1 MAKARTSRMRAI
13 VVLIAGLL
21 AVAVVWAGTA
31 LGGGSGGDA
40 KPPAA
45 PAQIDTGK
53 RQDGKR
59 VTGKDKNCPFEDATH
74 DSSIDL

>member
-1 MAKARTSRMRAI
+1 MAKARTPRMRAI

-31 LGGGSGGDA
+31 LGGGSSGGT

-45 PAQIDTGK
+45 PAKSGTDT
-53 RQDGKR
+53 RHDGKR
-59 VTGKDKNCPFEDATH
+59 DGKNCPFEDATYN
-74 DSSIDL
+74 DSSDL

>member
-1 MAKARTSRMRAI
+1 MAKARTPRMRAI

-40 KPPAA
+40 KKPRSI
-45 PAQIDTGK
+45 PAQSDTGK
-53 RQDGKR
+53 RQNGKR
-59 VTGKDKNCPFEDATH
+59 ETGKNCPFEQATH

>member
-1 MAKARTSRMRAI
+1 MAKARTTRMRAI

-31 LGGGSGGDA
+31 LGGGSDGGA
-40 KPPAA
+40 KPST
-45 PAQIDTGK
+45 PAQSDTGK
-53 RQDGKR
+53 SQSGKR
-59 VTGKDKNCPFEDATH
+59 VTDRDCPKDRAHD

>member
-1 MAKARTSRMRAI
+1 MAKARTTRMRAI

-31 LGGGSGGDA
+31 LGGSDGGS
-40 KPPAA
+40 KPST
-45 PAQIDTGK
+45 PAQSDTGK
-53 RQDGKR
+53 SQGGKR
-59 VTGKDKNCPFEDATH
+59 VTDRDCPKDRAH

>member
-1 MAKARTSRMRAI
+1 MAKARTPRMRAI

-31 LGGGSGGDA
+31 LGGGSSGDA
-40 KPPAA
+40 KPA
-45 PAQIDTGK
+45 PATPAKSQKGSS
-53 RQDGKR
+53 QDGAR
-59 VTGKDKNCPFEDATH
+59 APDRDCPFKDGAH

>member
-1 MAKARTSRMRAI
+1 MAKARTPRMRAI

-31 LGGGSGGDA
+31 LGGGSGGEA
-40 KPPAA
+40 KPPAT
-45 PAQIDTGK
+45 PAQSDTGS

-59 VTGKDKNCPFEDATH
+59 VTDKGDCPFDDATH
-74 DSSIDL
+74 DTSMDL

>member
-1 MAKARTSRMRAI
+1 MAKARTARMRAI

-21 AVAVVWAGTA
+21 AVAVIWAGTA

-40 KPPAA
+40 KRTPAT
-45 PAQIDTGK
+45 PAKSQKGSSK
-53 RQDGKR
+53 DGKR
-59 VTGKDKNCPFEDATH
+59 VTDRDCPYDRPH

>member
-1 MAKARTSRMRAI
+1 MAKARTPRMRAI

-21 AVAVVWAGTA
+21 AVAVIWAGTA

-40 KPPAA
+40 KPTPAA
-45 PAQIDTGK
+45 PAKSQNGSG
-53 RQDGKR
+53 QDGKR
-59 VTGKDKNCPFEDATH
+59 VTEKDCPFDRPH

>member
-1 MAKARTSRMRAI
+1 MAKARTTRMRAI

-31 LGGGSGGDA
+31 LGGGSDGGA
-40 KPPAA
+40 KPSA
-45 PAQIDTGK
+45 PAQSDTGK
-53 RQDGKR
+53 SQSGKR
-59 VTGKDKNCPFEDATH
+59 VTERDCPKDRAH

>member
-1 MAKARTSRMRAI
+1 MAKARTRMRAI

-31 LGGGSGGDA
+31 LGGSGGDA
-40 KPPAA
+40 KPRST
-45 PAQIDTGK
+45 PAQQSDAGK
-53 RQDGKR
+53 RHDGKR
-59 VTGKDKNCPFEDATH
+59 VTDKNCPFEDATH